1 MPRRKPITE
10 VDSEPVPQNKM
21 TIMAHGKE
29 VEVMSSGE
37 PMMSAQA
44 SEGYTETR
52 RNRSSTIER
61 TDKYVN
67 IDAGVL
73 PFKYSIG
80 YSGAEMDARDS
91 IILCQKAYFNVPV
104 VRNILDLMTEFSI
117 GDIYLQG
124 GNEISRNFFHAWMNK
139 INILSFQDRYYREY
153 YRSGNVF
160 IFRFDGNVKP
170 EDIRKIISFYGI
182 QSKAYVELQV
192 PKLQLPARY
201 VILNPADI
209 LFAGNISFYT
219 GIYFKRLSDYELIR
233 LRSPKTDE
241 DKEVLDSLPPDI
253 KKKIYQRN
261 ISVVNLPLNPMQVTA
276 IFYKKQD
283 YEPFSAP
290 MIFPVLEDLNAKIEL
305 KRIDMAIART
315 MQQVVLLVTTG
326 AEPDKGGINQAN
338 IKVLQTLFQN
348 ESVGRVLVADYTTK
362 AQFVIPPISDILN
375 ENKYKELDRDINI
388 GLNNILW
395 GEEKFANQSTKI
407 EVFLARLRHGREI
420 FIREFLI
427 PEIRRIS
434 KSLGFKSYPT
444 PYYDD
449 IALKNNDLRD
459 RIYLRMAELGLLAP
473 EEAFTALESGR
484 LPDRQTSETNQKT
497 YKKSRDDGYY
507 APLIGGPKQEGGSQ
521 SAPGQKTGRPAAESK
536 GIPQSTKKV
545 VPMGSKGSFSATK
558 LIQCMKAASELNT
571 DVVAQLKSKF
581 NKKKLSEAQFN
592 VAADITK
599 IIVANEE
606 PENWKDKVAAYC
618 DKPVDANPD
627 RVNRV
632 QALAAE
638 HSIDDYSA
646 SLLSLSEIIEEP
658 ASEEIQ
664 NEQ

>member
-1 MPRRKPITE
+1 MPRRKTVE
-10 VDSEPVPQNKM
+10 EMDNSPVPQNKM
-21 TIMAHGKE
+21 MVIANGKE
-29 VEVMSSGE
+29 TEVQTSGE
-37 PMMSAQA
+37 PMMSAIA
-44 SEGYTETR
+44 ADTSSPMR
-52 RNRSSTIER
+52 RNRSASIER
-61 TDKYVN
+61 TDKYLN
-67 IDAGVL
+67 IDAGAL
-73 PFKYSIG
+73 PYKYSIG
-80 YSGAEMDARDS
+80 YSGAEMDARDT
-91 IILCQKAYFNVPV
+91 IILCQKAYFNIPI
-104 VRNILDLMTEFSI
+104 VRNIIDLMTEFSV

-124 GNEISRNFFHAWMNK
+124 GNQISRNFFQAWMNK
-139 INILSFQDRYYREY
+139 INISDYQDKHFREY

-160 IFRFDGNVKP
+160 SFRFDGNVKP
-170 EDIRKIISFYGI
+170 SDVKKIISFYGR
-182 QSKAYVELQV
+182 QSQAYVELQV
-192 PKLQLPARY
+192 PKLQLPVRY

-283 YEPFSAP
+283 YEPFSCP

-305 KRIDMAIART
+305 KHIDMAIART

-338 IKVLQTLFQN
+338 IKVLQSLFQN

-362 AQFVIPPISDILN
+362 AQFVVPAISDILN

-407 EVFLARLRHGREI
+407 EVFLARLRHGREV
-420 FIREFLI
+420 FLRTFLT

-434 KSLGFKSYPT
+434 KSLGFKSYPV

-449 IALKNNDLRD
+449 VALKNNDLRD
-459 RIYLRMAELGLLAP
+459 RIYLRLAEIGLLSP

-484 LPDRQTSETNQKT
+484 LPDSQTSNENQKT
-497 YKKSRDDGYY
+497 YKQARDSGYY
-507 APLIGGPKQEGGSQ
+507 VPLIGGPKQQDGEGG
-521 SAPGQKTGRPAAESK
+521 APGQKTGRPAAESR
-536 GIPQSTKKV
+536 GVPQKTKKI
-545 VPMGSKGSFSATK
+545 VPMGSKGNYSVSK
-558 LIQCMKAASELNT
+558 LIQYMKASSELNK
-571 DVVAQLKSKF
+571 DVVQQLKSKF
-581 NKKKLSEAQFN
+581 NKKKLSESQLE
-592 VAADITK
+592 VASDVTK
-599 IIVANEE
+599 VIIANEE
-606 PENWKDKVAAYC
+606 PDNWKEKISAYC
-618 DKPVDANPD
+618 DKPIDTNPE
-627 RVNRV
+627 RINEI

-638 HSIDDYSA
+638 HGLDDYSA
-646 SLLSLSEIIEEP
+646 SLLYLSRIPEE
-658 ASEEIQ
+658 E
-664 NEQ
+664 